1 MAIADTN
8 FLSWVRARK
17 PITGWQ
23 LDRLGRPVNT
33 AEIARH
39 NPASIARGD
48 VPGVA
53 TVDAMGR
60 RDADK
65 AETNQPITPVDSGIH
80 VLDAGGQMSV
90 QSTSADDTA
99 GGTGAR
105 AIRIHYLDTAG
116 VERSEDVALNG
127 TTAVLTTAT
136 DIMFVQCQHLTDAG
150 GGGAAAGDISTT
162 NDGAEHSRIKAG
174 DTRCTS
180 SWRMVP
186 AGKRLV
192 ITDWALSSIS
202 ATSDSR
208 SVVKMASNWILGEL
222 FESPRILFSHQSL
235 GAQNG
240 GDSAPLQ
247 TPLVFPAGALVGA
260 THTSN
265 KAGTTTAAWRG
276 YYEDA

>member
-1 MAIADTN
+1 MGVADTN

-17 PITGWQ
+17 PRTGWM
-23 LDRLGRPVNT
+23 LDRLGRPVNV
-33 AEIARH
+33 AEVARH

-48 VPGVA
+48 VPGVFA
-53 TVDAMGR
+53 VDAMGQR
-60 RDADK
+60 SSSG

-90 QSTSADDTA
+90 QSTSSNDTA

-105 AIRIHYLDTAG
+105 AMRIHYLDTAG
-116 VERSEDVALNG
+116 VQQSEDVPLNG

-136 DIMFVQCQHLTDAG
+136 DMMFVECQHLTDVGSA
-150 GGGAAAGDISTT
+150 GAAVGDISTT
-162 NDGAEHSRIKAG
+162 NDGTEYSRIKAG

-192 ITDWALSSIS
+192 VTDWSKSSIS
-202 ATSDSR
+202 STADTR
-208 SVVKMASNWILGEL
+208 SVIKLSSNWILGEL
-222 FESPRILFSHQSL
+222 FEDPRIYFGHQSV

-240 GDSAPLQ
+240 GIADDYM
-247 TPLVFPAGALVGA
+247 TPLVFPERALVGA

-265 KAGTTTAAWRG
+265 RAGTTTSAWRG